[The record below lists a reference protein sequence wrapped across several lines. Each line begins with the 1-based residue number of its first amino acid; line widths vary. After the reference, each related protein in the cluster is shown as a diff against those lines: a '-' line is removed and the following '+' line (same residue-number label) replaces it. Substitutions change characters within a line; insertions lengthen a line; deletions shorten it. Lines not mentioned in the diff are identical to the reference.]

1 MFAVVAVQQHPCQ
14 RPARLSA
21 PLRAALAVSRCSSA
35 GSGVRPAT
43 SRENAACS
51 DRNTLQSGNVMVV
64 VGGGEACSV
73 KLALPRMDCVDE
85 FVAVTVMVFCAATV
99 LGAV

>member
-1 MFAVVAVQQHPCQ
+1 
-14 RPARLSA
+14 
-21 PLRAALAVSRCSSA
+21 
-35 GSGVRPAT
+35 
-43 SRENAACS
+43 
-51 DRNTLQSGNVMVV
+51 MVV